1 MNKVAILV
9 RVSKADQNY
18 DRQVTELTEYATAK
32 SYEVVQ
38 VIAESISGV
47 TKNTERK
54 GIQELLQL
62 ARAKKIN
69 KVLVHEV
76 TRLGRQTS
84 EVLAT
89 LEELH
94 FYKVSVV
101 IMNYNLET
109 LNPNGSVNNMSQFLV
124 TLLTDIGRMERLT
137 LIERIN
143 SGIAEARRKG
153 KHLGRPEGTTK
164 DIVKQHPKVV
174 KHLKAGY
181 SIRETAKLCEVGVST
196 VQRVKKQL

>member
-18 DRQVTELTEYATAK
+18 DRQVSELTNYAIDRGYK
-32 SYEVVQ
+32 VVK
-38 VIAESISGV
+38 VISENISGA
-47 TKNTERK
+47 KCNAERK
-54 GIQELLQL
+54 GIQDLLQL
-62 ARAKKIN
+62 ARARKIS

-94 FYKVSVV
+94 SFKVSVV

-109 LNPNGSVNNMSQFLV
+109 LNSNGTVNSMAQFLA
-124 TLLTDIGRMERLT
+124 TLLTDIGRMERAT
-137 LIERIN
+137 LIERVK
-143 SGIAEARRKG
+143 SGLAEARRKG
-153 KHLGRPEGTTK
+153 KHLGRPIGTTK

-174 KHLKAGY
+174 KYLKAGN
-181 SIRETAKLCEVGVST
+181 SIRETSKLSGVGIST
-196 VQRVKKQL
+196 VQRVKKLL